1 MKNSIQFKHFR
12 KFEDFPKLDFN
23 DITFVVGKNNSGK
36 STFVKAF
43 VMVYNYLKSGN
54 LKQLDLNQGS
64 VELLNIVTFDRALC
78 KTMADRHEKEYI
90 PITLKLG
97 NYDLFLNVTGKKDS
111 TILDVTKFKISD
123 STSFFTIEINPQE
136 SHAIISYSYKEIIEN
151 DALNEALHQMKE
163 LEQSLSL
170 IKDELSKESID
181 IKGRIEKL
189 AKNIDSLK
197 NAKTEIETSFVVEED
212 YNANNFAELFDD
224 LLQKLEAKFWIEN
237 PNVNLVELEGDKE
250 NTTKNEDSDTVEEE
264 INTYELEENNE
275 DEVFDDLRYF
285 YINRFKFSSFYK
297 KFLSFSNT
305 SQIFYLPA
313 TLNKQSAL
321 LSIRDKNNDLADVVH
336 KYYQLGLMDN
346 SIISGFV
353 KHWIKEFQIGTD
365 IKIELINGEAYNIS
379 LEENNIFIPLAD
391 KGMGSI
397 QAILLILRLATVI
410 YFEELEKKPTKSDY
424 FVIVEEPELNL
435 HPALQSKLCDLFF
448 DVYNKYKVKF
458 IIETHSE
465 YIIRRSQVMN
475 ALQEYAVDTDS
486 INPTP
491 FSTIYFN
498 SNTESDIVAYSMNY
512 QADGTFENAFG
523 SGFFDASSSSTL
535 ELIRLKRQKN
545 Q

>member
-1 MKNSIQFKHFR
+1 MRNSIQFKHFR

-23 DITFVVGKNNSGK
+23 DVTFVVGKNNSGK

-78 KTMADRHEKEYI
+78 KTMSDRDQKEHI
-90 PITLKLG
+90 PITVKLG
-97 NYDLFLNVTGKKDS
+97 NYEFYLNVTGKKDS
-111 TILDVTKFKISD
+111 TILDVTTFKISD
-123 STSFFTIEINPQE
+123 TSSFFTIEIDPQKE
-136 SHAIISYSYKEIIEN
+136 HAIVSYSYKEIIEN
-151 DALNEALHQMKE
+151 DALNEAIQQKEE
-163 LEQSLSL
+163 LEKTLES
-170 IKDELSKESID
+170 IKDELSKESIEL
-181 IKGRIEKL
+181 KSRIEKL
-189 AKNIDSLK
+189 SRNIDSLK
-197 NAKTEIETSFVVEED
+197 DAKTEIETSFTVEDD
-212 YNANNFAELFDD
+212 YESGSFTSIFDD
-224 LLQKLEAKFWIEN
+224 LSKRLEARFWLEN
-237 PNVNLVELEGDKE
+237 PNVELIEERQNNPLTDEDKIE
-250 NTTKNEDSDTVEEE
+250 EDSEVEDT
-264 INTYELEENNE
+264 LKSD
-275 DEVFDDLRYF
+275 DEVLEDDLRYY
-285 YINRFKFSSFYK
+285 YINRLKFENFYNQFLNFTNSSK
-297 KFLSFSNT
+297 
-305 SQIFYLPA
+305 IFYLPA

-336 KYYQLGLMDN
+336 KYYQLELHN
-346 SIISGFV
+346 NPIISGFV

-365 IKIELINGEAYNIS
+365 IKIELINGEAYDIT
-379 LEENNIFIPLAD
+379 LKENEVFIPLAD

-397 QAILLILRLATVI
+397 QAVLLILRLASVI
-410 YFEELEKKPTKSDY
+410 FYYEQENKKAKFNY

-448 DVYNKYKVKF
+448 EVYEKYKVKF

-475 ALQEYAVDTDS
+475 AKEEFALDS
-486 INPTP
+486 DDINPTP

-498 SNTESDIVAYSMNY
+498 SDTESDIIAYSMNY
-512 QADGTFENAFG
+512 QPDGTFENAFG
-523 SGFFDASSSSTL
+523 NGFFDASSSSTL

>member
-1 MKNSIQFKHFR
+1 MKNSITFKHFR

-43 VMVYNYLKSGN
+43 VMVYNYLKSGK

-78 KTMADRHEKEYI
+78 KTMSERENKEYI

-97 NYDLFLNVTGKKDS
+97 NYEFYLNVTGKKDS
-111 TILDVTKFKISD
+111 TILDVTTFKITD
-123 STSFFTIEINPQE
+123 SSSFFALEVDPQKE
-136 SHAIISYSYKEIIEN
+136 HAIVSYNYKETVEN
-151 DALNEALHQMKE
+151 NALNEAIQQKKA
-163 LEQSLSL
+163 LEQALMS
-170 IKDELSKESID
+170 ITDELSKDSID
-181 IKGRIEKL
+181 IKSRIEKL
-189 AKNIDSLK
+189 SKNIENLK
-197 NAKTEIETSFVVEED
+197 DVKTEIETSFTVEAD
-212 YNANNFAELFDD
+212 YNGNEFTQLFDD
-224 LLQKLEAKFWIEN
+224 LFRELDVQYWIEN
-237 PNVNLVELEGDKE
+237 PNVELIEESQGNSIDE
-250 NTTKNEDSDTVEEE
+250 NDVTEEISENEEIIESDEEE
-264 INTYELEENNE
+264 
-275 DEVFDDLRYF
+275 VFSDLRYY
-285 YINRFKFSSFYK
+285 YINRNKFENFSDQ
-297 KFLSFSNT
+297 FLSFTNS
-305 SQIFYLPA
+305 SKVFYLPA

-336 KYYQLGLMDN
+336 KYYQLGLQDDP
-346 SIISGFV
+346 IISGFV
-353 KHWIKEFQIGTD
+353 KEWIKEFQIGTD
-365 IKIELINGEAYNIS
+365 LKIELINGEAYDIT
-379 LEENNIFIPLAD
+379 LKENEVFIPLAD

-397 QAILLILRLATVI
+397 QAVLLILRLASVI
-410 YFEELEKKPTKSDY
+410 YYKEQESKKSNFNY

-448 DVYNKYKVKF
+448 DVYDKYKVKF

-475 ALQEYAVDTDS
+475 AIKEYALDS
-486 INPTP
+486 DDINPTP

-498 SNTESDIVAYSMNY
+498 SESDVVAYSMNY
-512 QADGTFENAFG
+512 QPDGTFENAFG
-523 SGFFDASSSSTL
+523 NGFFDASSSSTL

>member
-1 MKNSIQFKHFR
+1 MKNNIAFKHFR

-43 VMVYNYLKSGN
+43 VMVYNYLKSGK

-78 KTMADRHEKEYI
+78 KTMSERENKEYI

-97 NYDLFLNVTGKKDS
+97 NYEFYLNVTGKKDS
-111 TILDVTKFKISD
+111 TILDVTTFKITD
-123 STSFFTIEINPQE
+123 SSSFFALEVDPQKE
-136 SHAIISYSYKEIIEN
+136 HAIVSYNYKETVEN
-151 DALNEALHQMKE
+151 NALNEAIQQKKA
-163 LEQSLSL
+163 LEQALMS
-170 IKDELSKESID
+170 ITDELSKDSID
-181 IKGRIEKL
+181 IKSRIEKL
-189 AKNIDSLK
+189 SKNIENLK
-197 NAKTEIETSFVVEED
+197 DAKTEIETSFTVEAD
-212 YNANNFAELFDD
+212 YNGNEFTQLFDD
-224 LLQKLEAKFWIEN
+224 LFRELDVQYWIEN
-237 PNVNLVELEGDKE
+237 PNVELIEESQGNSIDE
-250 NTTKNEDSDTVEEE
+250 NDVTEEISENEEIIESDEEE
-264 INTYELEENNE
+264 
-275 DEVFDDLRYF
+275 VFSDLRYY
-285 YINRFKFSSFYK
+285 YINRNKFENFSDQ
-297 KFLSFSNT
+297 FLSFTNS
-305 SQIFYLPA
+305 SKVFYLPA

-336 KYYQLGLMDN
+336 KYYQLGLQDDP
-346 SIISGFV
+346 IISGFV
-353 KHWIKEFQIGTD
+353 KEWIKEFQIGTD
-365 IKIELINGEAYNIS
+365 LKIELINGEAYDIT
-379 LEENNIFIPLAD
+379 LKENEVFIPLAD

-397 QAILLILRLATVI
+397 QAVLLILRLASVI
-410 YFEELEKKPTKSDY
+410 YYKEQESKKSNFNY

-448 DVYNKYKVKF
+448 DVYDKYKVKF

-475 ALQEYAVDTDS
+475 AIKEYALDS
-486 INPTP
+486 DDINPTP

-498 SNTESDIVAYSMNY
+498 SESDVVAYSMNY
-512 QADGTFENAFG
+512 QPDGTFENAFG
-523 SGFFDASSSSTL
+523 NGFFDASSSSTL

>member
-1 MKNSIQFKHFR
+1 MKNNIAFKHFR
-12 KFEDFPKLDFN
+12 KFEDFPRLDFN

-78 KTMADRHEKEYI
+78 KTMSERENKEYI

-97 NYDLFLNVTGKKDS
+97 NYEFYLNVTGKKDS
-111 TILDVTKFKISD
+111 TILDVATFKIID
-123 STSFFTIEINPQE
+123 SSSFFTLEVDPQKE
-136 SHAIISYSYKEIIEN
+136 HAIVSYNYKQIVEN
-151 DALNEALHQMKE
+151 NALNEAIQQKKE
-163 LEQSLSL
+163 LEQALMS
-170 IKDELSKESID
+170 ITDELSKDSID
-181 IKGRIEKL
+181 IKSRLEKI
-189 AKNIDSLK
+189 AKNIESLK
-197 NAKTEIETSFVVEED
+197 DAKTEIETSFTVEAD
-212 YNANNFAELFDD
+212 CSGNDFSQLIADLVRELEV
-224 LLQKLEAKFWIEN
+224 QYWIEN
-237 PNVNLVELEGDKE
+237 PNVDLIEESQVNNIEESDVTEEISQNEEVIE
-250 NTTKNEDSDTVEEE
+250 NDEEE
-264 INTYELEENNE
+264 
-275 DEVFDDLRYF
+275 VFSDLRYY
-285 YINRFKFSSFYK
+285 YINRNKFKNFSDQ
-297 KFLSFSNT
+297 FLSFTNS
-305 SQIFYLPA
+305 SQVFYLPA

-321 LSIRDKNNDLADVVH
+321 LSIRDKNNDLSDVVH
-336 KYYQLGLMDN
+336 KYYQLGLQDDP
-346 SIISGFV
+346 IISGFV
-353 KHWIKEFQIGTD
+353 KEWIKEFQIGTD
-365 IKIELINGEAYNIS
+365 LKIELINGEAYDIT
-379 LEENNIFIPLAD
+379 LKENEVFIPLAD

-397 QAILLILRLATVI
+397 QAVLLILRLASVI
-410 YFEELEKKPTKSDY
+410 YYKEQESKKAKFNY

-448 DVYNKYKVKF
+448 EVYDKYKVKF

-475 ALQEYAVDTDS
+475 ATKEYALDFDD

-498 SNTESDIVAYSMNY
+498 SESDVVAYSMNY
-512 QADGTFENAFG
+512 QPDGTFENAFG
-523 SGFFDASSSSTL
+523 NGFFDASSSSTL

>member
-1 MKNSIQFKHFR
+1 MKNSITFKHFR

-43 VMVYNYLKSGN
+43 VMVYNYLKSGK

-78 KTMADRHEKEYI
+78 KTMSERENKEYI

-97 NYDLFLNVTGKKDS
+97 NYEFYLNVTGKKDS
-111 TILDVTKFKISD
+111 TILDVTTFKITD
-123 STSFFTIEINPQE
+123 SSSFFALEVDPQKE
-136 SHAIISYSYKEIIEN
+136 HAIVSYNYKETVEN
-151 DALNEALHQMKE
+151 NALNEAIQQKKA
-163 LEQSLSL
+163 LEQALMS
-170 IKDELSKESID
+170 ITDELSKDSID
-181 IKGRIEKL
+181 IKSRIEKL
-189 AKNIDSLK
+189 SKNIENLK
-197 NAKTEIETSFVVEED
+197 DAKTEIETSFTVEAD
-212 YNANNFAELFDD
+212 YNGNEFTQLFDD
-224 LLQKLEAKFWIEN
+224 LFRELDVQYWIEN
-237 PNVNLVELEGDKE
+237 PNVELIEESQGNSIDE
-250 NTTKNEDSDTVEEE
+250 NDVTEEISENEEIIESDEEE
-264 INTYELEENNE
+264 
-275 DEVFDDLRYF
+275 VFSDLRYY
-285 YINRFKFSSFYK
+285 YINRNKFENFSDQ
-297 KFLSFSNT
+297 FLSFTNS
-305 SQIFYLPA
+305 SKVFYLPA

-336 KYYQLGLMDN
+336 KYYQLGLQDDP
-346 SIISGFV
+346 IISGFV
-353 KHWIKEFQIGTD
+353 KEWIKEFQIGTD
-365 IKIELINGEAYNIS
+365 LKIELINGEAYDIT
-379 LEENNIFIPLAD
+379 LKENEVFIPLAD

-397 QAILLILRLATVI
+397 QAVLLILRLASVI
-410 YFEELEKKPTKSDY
+410 YYKEQESKKSNFNY

-448 DVYNKYKVKF
+448 DVYDKYKVKF

-475 ALQEYAVDTDS
+475 AIKEYALDS
-486 INPTP
+486 DDINPTP

-498 SNTESDIVAYSMNY
+498 SESDVVAYSMNY
-512 QADGTFENAFG
+512 QPDGTFENAFG
-523 SGFFDASSSSTL
+523 NGFFDASSSSTL

>member
-1 MKNSIQFKHFR
+1 MKNNIAFKHFR

-78 KTMADRHEKEYI
+78 KTMSERENKEYI

-97 NYDLFLNVTGKKDS
+97 NYEFYLNVTGKKDS
-111 TILDVTKFKISD
+111 TILDVATFKITDTS
-123 STSFFTIEINPQE
+123 SFFTVEIDPQKE
-136 SHAIISYSYKEIIEN
+136 HAIISYNYRETIEN
-151 DALNEALHQMKE
+151 DALNEAIQQKQV
-163 LEQSLSL
+163 LEQALMS
-170 IKDELSKESID
+170 ITDELSKDSID
-181 IKGRIEKL
+181 IKSRIEKL
-189 AKNIDSLK
+189 SKNIENLK
-197 NAKTEIETSFVVEED
+197 DAKTEIETSFTVEAD
-212 YNANNFAELFDD
+212 YSGNDFTQLFDD
-224 LLQKLEAKFWIEN
+224 LFKELEVQYWIEN
-237 PNVNLVELEGDKE
+237 PNVELIEESQVNNIEESDVTE
-250 NTTKNEDSDTVEEE
+250 EISQNEEVIESDEEE
-264 INTYELEENNE
+264 
-275 DEVFDDLRYF
+275 VFSDLRYY
-285 YINRFKFSSFYK
+285 YINRNKFKNFSDQ
-297 KFLSFSNT
+297 FLSFTNS
-305 SQIFYLPA
+305 SKVFYLPA

-336 KYYQLGLMDN
+336 KYYQLGLQDDP
-346 SIISGFV
+346 IISGFV
-353 KHWIKEFQIGTD
+353 KEWIKEFQIGTD
-365 IKIELINGEAYNIS
+365 LKIELINGEAYDIT
-379 LEENNIFIPLAD
+379 LKENEVFIPLAD

-397 QAILLILRLATVI
+397 QAVLLILRLASVI
-410 YFEELEKKPTKSDY
+410 YYKDQESKKSKFNY

-448 DVYNKYKVKF
+448 EVYDKYKVKF

-475 ALQEYAVDTDS
+475 ATKEYALDS
-486 INPTP
+486 DDINPTP

-498 SNTESDIVAYSMNY
+498 SESDVVAYSMNY
-512 QADGTFENAFG
+512 QPDGTFENAFG
-523 SGFFDASSSSTL
+523 NGFFDASSSSTL

>member
-1 MKNSIQFKHFR
+1 MKNNIAFKHFR

-78 KTMADRHEKEYI
+78 KTMSERENKEYI

-97 NYDLFLNVTGKKDS
+97 NYEFYLNVTGKKDS
-111 TILDVTKFKISD
+111 TILDVATFKITDTS
-123 STSFFTIEINPQE
+123 SFFTVEIDPQKE
-136 SHAIISYSYKEIIEN
+136 HAIISYNYRETIEN
-151 DALNEALHQMKE
+151 DALNEAIQQKQV
-163 LEQSLSL
+163 LEQALMS
-170 IKDELSKESID
+170 ITDELSKDSID
-181 IKGRIEKL
+181 IKSRIEKL
-189 AKNIDSLK
+189 SKNIENLK
-197 NAKTEIETSFVVEED
+197 DAKTEIETSFTVEAD
-212 YNANNFAELFDD
+212 YSGNDFTQLFDD
-224 LLQKLEAKFWIEN
+224 LFTELEVQYWIEN
-237 PNVNLVELEGDKE
+237 PNVELIEESQGNSIDE
-250 NTTKNEDSDTVEEE
+250 NDVTEEISENEEIIESDEEE
-264 INTYELEENNE
+264 
-275 DEVFDDLRYF
+275 VFSDLRYY
-285 YINRFKFSSFYK
+285 YINRNKFKNFSDQ
-297 KFLSFSNT
+297 FLSFTNS
-305 SQIFYLPA
+305 SKVFYLPA

-336 KYYQLGLMDN
+336 KYYQLGLQDDP
-346 SIISGFV
+346 IISGFV
-353 KHWIKEFQIGTD
+353 KEWIKEFQIGTD
-365 IKIELINGEAYNIS
+365 LKIELINGEAYDIT
-379 LEENNIFIPLAD
+379 LKENEVFIPLAD

-397 QAILLILRLATVI
+397 QAVLLILRLASVI
-410 YFEELEKKPTKSDY
+410 YYKEQESKKSNFNY

-448 DVYNKYKVKF
+448 DVYDKYKVKF

-475 ALQEYAVDTDS
+475 AIKEYALDS
-486 INPTP
+486 DDINPTP

-498 SNTESDIVAYSMNY
+498 SESDVVAYSMNY
-512 QADGTFENAFG
+512 QPDGTFENAFG
-523 SGFFDASSSSTL
+523 NGFFDASSSSTL

>member
-1 MKNSIQFKHFR
+1 MKNNIAFKHFR

-78 KTMADRHEKEYI
+78 KTMSERENKEYI

-97 NYDLFLNVTGKKDS
+97 NYEFYLNVTGKKDS
-111 TILDVTKFKISD
+111 TILDVATFKITDTS
-123 STSFFTIEINPQE
+123 SFFTVEIDPQKE
-136 SHAIISYSYKEIIEN
+136 HAIISYNYRETIEN
-151 DALNEALHQMKE
+151 DALNEAIQQKQV
-163 LEQSLSL
+163 LEQALMS
-170 IKDELSKESID
+170 ITDELSKDSID
-181 IKGRIEKL
+181 IKSRIEKL
-189 AKNIDSLK
+189 SKNIENLK
-197 NAKTEIETSFVVEED
+197 DAKTEIETSFTVEAD
-212 YNANNFAELFDD
+212 YSGNDFTQLFDD
-224 LLQKLEAKFWIEN
+224 LFTELEVQYWIEN
-237 PNVNLVELEGDKE
+237 PNVELIEESQVNNIEESDVTE
-250 NTTKNEDSDTVEEE
+250 EISQNEEVIESDEEE
-264 INTYELEENNE
+264 
-275 DEVFDDLRYF
+275 VFSDLRYY
-285 YINRFKFSSFYK
+285 YINRNKFKNFSDQ
-297 KFLSFSNT
+297 FLSFTNS
-305 SQIFYLPA
+305 SKVFYLPA

-336 KYYQLGLMDN
+336 KYYQLGLQDDP
-346 SIISGFV
+346 IISGFV
-353 KHWIKEFQIGTD
+353 KEWIKEFQIGTD
-365 IKIELINGEAYNIS
+365 LKIELINGEAYDIT
-379 LEENNIFIPLAD
+379 LKENEVFIPLAD

-397 QAILLILRLATVI
+397 QAVLLILRLASVI
-410 YFEELEKKPTKSDY
+410 YYKDQESKKSKFNY

-448 DVYNKYKVKF
+448 EVYDKYKVKF

-475 ALQEYAVDTDS
+475 ATKEYALDS
-486 INPTP
+486 DDINPTP

-498 SNTESDIVAYSMNY
+498 SESDVVAYSMNY
-512 QADGTFENAFG
+512 QPDGTFENAFG
-523 SGFFDASSSSTL
+523 NGFFDASSSSTL

>member
-1 MKNSIQFKHFR
+1 MKNNIAFKHFR

-78 KTMADRHEKEYI
+78 KTMSERENKEYI

-97 NYDLFLNVTGKKDS
+97 NYEFYLNVTGKKDS
-111 TILDVTKFKISD
+111 TILDVATFKITDTS
-123 STSFFTIEINPQE
+123 SFFTVEIDPQKE
-136 SHAIISYSYKEIIEN
+136 HAIISYNYRETIEN
-151 DALNEALHQMKE
+151 DALNEAIQQKQV
-163 LEQSLSL
+163 LEQALMS
-170 IKDELSKESID
+170 ITDELSKDSID
-181 IKGRIEKL
+181 IKSRIEKL
-189 AKNIDSLK
+189 SKNIENLK
-197 NAKTEIETSFVVEED
+197 DAKTEIETSFTVEAD
-212 YNANNFAELFDD
+212 YSGNDFTQLFDD
-224 LLQKLEAKFWIEN
+224 LFTELEVQYWIEN
-237 PNVNLVELEGDKE
+237 PNVELIEESQVNNIEESDVTE
-250 NTTKNEDSDTVEEE
+250 EISQNEEVIESDEEE
-264 INTYELEENNE
+264 
-275 DEVFDDLRYF
+275 VFSDLRYY
-285 YINRFKFSSFYK
+285 YINRNNFKNFSDQ
-297 KFLSFSNT
+297 FLSFTNS
-305 SQIFYLPA
+305 SKVFYLPA

-336 KYYQLGLMDN
+336 KYYQLGLQDDP
-346 SIISGFV
+346 IISGFV
-353 KHWIKEFQIGTD
+353 KEWIKEFQIGTD
-365 IKIELINGEAYNIS
+365 LKIELINGEAYDIT
-379 LEENNIFIPLAD
+379 LKENEVFIPLAD

-397 QAILLILRLATVI
+397 QAVLLILRLASVI
-410 YFEELEKKPTKSDY
+410 YYKEQESKKAKFNY

-448 DVYNKYKVKF
+448 EVYDKYKVKF

-475 ALQEYAVDTDS
+475 ATKEYALDS
-486 INPTP
+486 DDINPTP

-498 SNTESDIVAYSMNY
+498 SESDVVAYSMNY
-512 QADGTFENAFG
+512 QPDGTFENAFG
-523 SGFFDASSSSTL
+523 NGFFDASSSSTL

>member
-1 MKNSIQFKHFR
+1 MKNNIAFKHFR

-78 KTMADRHEKEYI
+78 KTMSERENKEYI

-97 NYDLFLNVTGKKDS
+97 NYEFYLNVTGKKDS
-111 TILDVTKFKISD
+111 TILDVATFKITDTS
-123 STSFFTIEINPQE
+123 SFFTVEIDPQKE
-136 SHAIISYSYKEIIEN
+136 HAIISYNYRETIEN
-151 DALNEALHQMKE
+151 DALNEAIQQKQV
-163 LEQSLSL
+163 LEQALMS
-170 IKDELSKESID
+170 ITDELSKDSID
-181 IKGRIEKL
+181 IKSRIEKL
-189 AKNIDSLK
+189 SKNIENLK
-197 NAKTEIETSFVVEED
+197 DAKTEIETSFTVEAD
-212 YNANNFAELFDD
+212 YSGNDFTQLFDD
-224 LLQKLEAKFWIEN
+224 LFTELEVQYWIEN
-237 PNVNLVELEGDKE
+237 PNVELIEESQVNNIEESDVTE
-250 NTTKNEDSDTVEEE
+250 EISQNEEVIESDEEE
-264 INTYELEENNE
+264 
-275 DEVFDDLRYF
+275 VFSDLRYY
-285 YINRFKFSSFYK
+285 YINRNNFKNFSDQ
-297 KFLSFSNT
+297 FLSFTNS
-305 SQIFYLPA
+305 SKVFYLPA

-336 KYYQLGLMDN
+336 KYYQLGLQGDP
-346 SIISGFV
+346 IISGFV
-353 KHWIKEFQIGTD
+353 KEWIKEFQIGTD
-365 IKIELINGEAYNIS
+365 LKIELINGEAYDIT
-379 LEENNIFIPLAD
+379 LKENEVFIPLAD

-397 QAILLILRLATVI
+397 QAVLLILRLASVI
-410 YFEELEKKPTKSDY
+410 YYKDQESKKSKFNY

-448 DVYNKYKVKF
+448 EVYDKYKVKF

-475 ALQEYAVDTDS
+475 ATKEYALDS
-486 INPTP
+486 DDINPTP

-498 SNTESDIVAYSMNY
+498 SESDVVAYSMNY
-512 QADGTFENAFG
+512 QPDGTFENAFG
-523 SGFFDASSSSTL
+523 NGFFDASSSSTL

>member
-43 VMVYNYLKSGN
+43 VMVNNYLKSGN

-78 KTMADRHEKEYI
+78 KTMCDRESKEHI

-97 NYDLFLNVTGKKDS
+97 NYEFYLNVTGKKDS
-111 TILDVTKFKISD
+111 TILDVATFKITDTS
-123 STSFFTIEINPQE
+123 SFFTVEIDPQKE
-136 SHAIISYSYKEIIEN
+136 HAIVSYNYKETVEN
-151 DALNEALHQMKE
+151 NALNEAIHQKKA
-163 LEQSLSL
+163 LKQTLTS
-170 IKDELSKESID
+170 ITDELSKESID
-181 IKGRIEKL
+181 IKSRLEKI
-189 AKNIDSLK
+189 AKNIESLK
-197 NAKTEIETSFVVEED
+197 DAKTEIETSFTVEAD
-212 YNANNFAELFDD
+212 YNGNEFTQLFNDLFRELDV
-224 LLQKLEAKFWIEN
+224 QYWIEN
-237 PNVNLVELEGDKE
+237 PNVELIEESQGNSIDE
-250 NTTKNEDSDTVEEE
+250 NDVTEEISENEEIIESDEEE
-264 INTYELEENNE
+264 
-275 DEVFDDLRYF
+275 VFSDLRYY
-285 YINRFKFSSFYK
+285 YINRNKFENFSDQ
-297 KFLSFSNT
+297 FLSFTNS
-305 SQIFYLPA
+305 SKVFYLPA

-336 KYYQLGLMDN
+336 KYYQLGLQDDP
-346 SIISGFV
+346 IISGFV
-353 KHWIKEFQIGTD
+353 KEWIKEFQIGTD
-365 IKIELINGEAYNIS
+365 LKIELINGEAYDIT
-379 LEENNIFIPLAD
+379 LKENEVFIPLAD

-397 QAILLILRLATVI
+397 QAVLLILRLASVI
-410 YFEELEKKPTKSDY
+410 YYKEQESKKSNFNY

-448 DVYNKYKVKF
+448 DVYDKYKVKF

-475 ALQEYAVDTDS
+475 AIKEYALDS
-486 INPTP
+486 DDINPTP

-498 SNTESDIVAYSMNY
+498 SESDVVAYSMNY
-512 QADGTFENAFG
+512 QPDGTFENAFG
-523 SGFFDASSSSTL
+523 NGFFDASSSSTL